1 MLPAQPSP
9 LPGLKEMLTYGEPNA
24 RAGWRAGPPG
34 SRWGAPMRKLSH
46 AATVALEL
54 ANRYRLAA
62 ITYRAIGALVLAS
75 ACETMAETEVRMAT
89 AEIELSLIHI

>member
-1 MLPAQPSP
+1 
-9 LPGLKEMLTYGEPNA
+9 MLTPGEPNA
-24 RAGWRAGPPG
+24 RAGWRAVGPG
-34 SRWGAPMRKLSH
+34 LTMGRPMKKLSH

-75 ACETMAETEVRMAT
+75 ACETMAEAEMRVVT
-89 AEIELSLIHI
+89 AEIERPAGDGSEE

>member
-1 MLPAQPSP
+1 MRRTPAQDGAP
-9 LPGLKEMLTYGEPNA
+9 
-24 RAGWRAGPPG
+24 AGRG
-34 SRWGAPMRKLSH
+34 SRWGAPMKKLSH

-75 ACETMAETEVRMAT
+75 ACETMAETEMRVAT
-89 AEIELSLIHI
+89 AEIERPADDGGEG